1 MQKIKMYLNKFQII
15 GFILSTI
22 MLILVPITKNYKLVS
37 VGWFFIGLT
46 SFGNA

>member
-1 MQKIKMYLNKFQII
+1 MIPSALCCIRD
-15 GFILSTI
+15 
-22 MLILVPITKNYKLVS
+22 KNYKLVS